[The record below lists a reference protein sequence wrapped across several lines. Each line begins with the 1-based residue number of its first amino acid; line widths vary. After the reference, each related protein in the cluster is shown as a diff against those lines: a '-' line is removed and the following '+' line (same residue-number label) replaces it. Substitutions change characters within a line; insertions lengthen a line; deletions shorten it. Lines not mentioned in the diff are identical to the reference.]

1 MQKQHDLILFLAVG
15 VMALVAL
22 LRPVL
27 VWSVALVITLAL
39 ASRHRH
45 QAPPH
50 PGLDVASPVAPVPTV
65 APRPHPL
72 FALAEDLQ
80 MMPTRHLRALAGIRS
95 KAQRKVVLIEQ
106 LLALPV

>member
-1 MQKQHDLILFLAVG
+1 MQKQHDLILLLAVG

-22 LRPVL
+22 LRPVAVL
-27 VWSVALVITLAL
+27 VIALVVTLAL
-39 ASRHRH
+39 AIRHQH
-45 QAPPH
+45 QAPYRAI
-50 PGLDVASPVAPVPTV
+50 DVGAVAPVPTV

-80 MMPTRHLRALAGIRS
+80 LLPAREVRALAGIRS